1 MPNKTGDFL
10 PLQLTNIGRDM
21 LTQGRAGHVLTF
33 TKVAIGEGTA
43 TGTAVD
49 SLTALKSHKLYL
61 PIAKNETVHAGQ
73 MRLQFR
79 VNNKVVTTGFY
90 FREIGLYA
98 KVDNGAEQL
107 YAYTT
112 CGDKARMLYDNTYP
126 IQERVINIDT
136 VTDNAVN
143 VKVILDWSIVY
154 ATKKD
159 IVDAIKPHKELAELD
174 HPDASVTTRKLK
186 DKSVTLP
193 KLADEVTDLL
203 QRTYVK
209 KTGDTM
215 TGNLSLNN
223 SSIGFNNG
231 NGDYD
236 TKIRIASNGNFDIG
250 VTEDRANKNATTQ
263 LLLHSQN
270 KPKWYNSSNGA
281 KEIATTEDV
290 LNETA
295 KYLPLAGGTMKG
307 DINIATSAT
316 IKLQRKA
323 GGGYHTISDGGV
335 GNNATNL
342 DLGNKQFTR
351 STNLCCYERP
361 GWYGRDKGTE
371 FKPLMTLPDISVTY
385 GNIKNGEMLPIPSG
399 FNENECTW
407 LLSMDQS
414 NLEKWYLDIREGGA
428 CNMIN
433 FECWREGRRVHVG
446 TKVVGSDG
454 MSRTWDGSI
463 TGRNGEEIWMPGS
476 ANYICIAVKRSF

>member
-33 TKVAIGEGTA
+33 TKVAIGDGTA

-112 CGDKARMLYDNTYP
+112 CGDKARIIYDKTYP

-136 VTDNAVN
+136 VIDNAVN

-159 IVDAIKPHKELAELD
+159 IVDMIKPHKELAELD

-203 QRTYVK
+203 KKTYVK

-231 NGDYD
+231 SGNYD

-250 VTEDRANKNATTQ
+250 VTEDSANKNATNQ

-270 KPKWYNSSNGA
+270 KPKWYNSADGG
-281 KEIATTEDV
+281 KVLATEEYVNT
-290 LNETA
+290 ETA
-295 KYLPLAGGTMKG
+295 KYLPLTGGTMKG
-307 DINIATSAT
+307 DITFKRNQSS
-316 IKLQRKA
+316 IKL
-323 GGGYHTISDGGV
+323 DGGTNKMHAIDV
-335 GNNATNL
+335 GGTNGENL
-342 DLGNKQFTR
+342 DIGNAKQT
-351 STNLCCYERP
+351 SEANLCCYNRP
-361 GWYGRDKGTE
+361 GWYGKNKNNE
-371 FKPLMTLPDISVTY
+371 FHRFALVDDMKITSGKVTD
-385 GNIKNGEMLPIPSG
+385 GQTIPIPSG
-399 FNENECTW
+399 YSKDECTV
-407 LLSMDQS
+407 LLSLSKS
-414 NLEKWYLDIREGGA
+414 NAEKIYVDIRESGIA
-428 CNMIN
+428 NSVQV
-433 FECWREGRRVHVG
+433 ECWADNNLTAHVG
-446 TKVVGSDG
+446 MWWRNNEGYSHSAYG
-454 MSRTWDGSI
+454 
-463 TGRNGEEIWMPGS
+463 NGEGKGDTWMPGE
-476 ANYICIAVKRSF
+476 ATYICIAVKRA

>member
-61 PIAKNETVHAGQ
+61 PISKNETVHAGQ

-98 KVDNGAEQL
+98 KVDNGTEQL

-174 HPDASVTTRKLK
+174 HPDASVTTRKLR
-186 DKSVTLP
+186 DKSVTP
-193 KLADEVTDLL
+193 AKLSDELNNKLSNDF
-203 QRTYVK
+203 VK

-215 TGNLSLNN
+215 TGDLDFSTTA
-223 SSIGFNNG
+223 SI
-231 NGDYD
+231 
-236 TKIRIASNGNFDIG
+236 KI
-250 VTEDRANKNATTQ
+250 K
-263 LLLHSQN
+263 
-270 KPKWYNSSNGA
+270 
-281 KEIATTEDV
+281 
-290 LNETA
+290 
-295 KYLPLAGGTMKG
+295 
-307 DINIATSAT
+307 
-316 IKLQRKA
+316 RKA
-323 GGGYHTISDGGV
+323 GGGHHIIADGGV
-335 GNNATNL
+335 DNNATNL
-342 DLGNKQFTR
+342 DLGSTQYTR
-351 STNLCCYERP
+351 SANLCCYNRP
-361 GWYGRDKGTE
+361 GWYGRNKGTE
-371 FKPLMTLPDISVTY
+371 FRPLMTLSDISVTY
-385 GNIKNGEMLPIPSG
+385 GNVRDGETLPIPEG

-414 NLEKWYLDIREGGA
+414 NINKIYYDISEGGA
-428 CNMIN
+428 RNMLN
-433 FECWREGRRVHVG
+433 YECWREGRKAHVG
-446 TKVVGSDG
+446 VRLKGLDG
-454 MSRTWDGSI
+454 ISTSYEGNYTRLEGNSREYWVSGT
-463 TGRNGEEIWMPGS
+463 

>member
-1 MPNKTGDFL
+1 MANKTGDFDVL
-10 PLQLTNIGRDM
+10 KLTNAGRDM

-33 TKVAIGEGTA
+33 TKVIIGDGTA
-43 TGTAVD
+43 TGSAID
-49 SLTALKSHKLYL
+49 NLTAIKSPKLTL

-79 VNNKVVTTGFY
+79 VSNSLVNTSFY
-90 FREIGLYA
+90 FREIGLMA
-98 KVDNGAEQL
+98 KVDNGPEVL

-112 CGDKARMLYDNTYP
+112 CGDKAKIVYDKTYP
-126 IQERVINIDT
+126 IQEKIINIDT

-143 VKVILDWSIVY
+143 VKVILDLSIMY

-231 NGDYD
+231 SGDYD

-250 VTEDRANKNATTQ
+250 VTEDNSNKNATSQ

-270 KPKWYNSSNGA
+270 KPKWYNSANGG
-281 KEIATTEDV
+281 KVLATEEYVNT
-290 LNETA
+290 ETA
-295 KYLPLAGGTMKG
+295 KCLPLAGGTMKG
-307 DINIATSAT
+307 DITFKRNQSA
-316 IKLQRKA
+316 IKL
-323 GGGYHTISDGGV
+323 DGGTNKMHAITV
-335 GNNATNL
+335 GGTNGENL
-342 DLGNKQFTR
+342 DIGNAKQTAEA
-351 STNLCCYERP
+351 NLCCYNRP
-361 GWYGRDKGTE
+361 GWYGKDKNNE
-371 FKPLMTLPDISVTY
+371 FHRFALVDDMKITSGKVTD
-385 GNIKNGEMLPIPSG
+385 GQTIPIPNGYSKD
-399 FNENECTW
+399 ECTV
-407 LLSMDQS
+407 LLSLSKS
-414 NLEKWYLDIREGGA
+414 NAENIYVDIRESGIA
-428 CNMIN
+428 NSVQV
-433 FECWREGRRVHVG
+433 ECWADNNLTAHVG
-446 TKVVGSDG
+446 MWWRNNEGYSHSAYG
-454 MSRTWDGSI
+454 
-463 TGRNGEEIWMPGS
+463 NGEGKGDTWMPGE
-476 ANYICIAVKRSF
+476 ATYICIALKRA

>member
-33 TKVAIGEGTA
+33 TKVAIGDGTA
-43 TGTAVD
+43 IGSAID
-49 SLTALKSHKLYL
+49 NLTSLKSHKLFI

-79 VNNKVVTTGFY
+79 INNKAVTSGFY

-98 KVDNGAEQL
+98 KVDSGEEKL

-112 CGDKARMLYDNTYP
+112 CGDKARMIYDKTYP

-159 IVDAIKPHKELAELD
+159 IVDSIKPHKELAELD
-174 HPDASVTTRKLK
+174 HPDNSVTTRKLR

-203 QRTYVK
+203 QKTYVK
-209 KTGDTM
+209 KTGDSM
-215 TGNLSLNN
+215 TGNLVLNN

-231 NGDYD
+231 NSNYD

-250 VTEDRANKNATTQ
+250 VTEDSANKNATTQ

-270 KPKWYNSSNGA
+270 KPKWYNSADGG
-281 KEIATTEDV
+281 KVLATEEYVNTETV
-290 LNETA
+290 

-307 DINIATSAT
+307 DITFKRNQSS
-316 IKLQRKA
+316 IKLDGGTNKIHSIDV
-323 GGGYHTISDGGV
+323 GGYNGE
-335 GNNATNL
+335 NL
-342 DLGNKQFTR
+342 DIGSAKQT
-351 STNLCCYERP
+351 SEANLCCYNRP
-361 GWYGRDKGTE
+361 GWYGKNKNNE
-371 FKPLMTLPDISVTY
+371 FHRFALVDDMKITSGKVTD
-385 GNIKNGEMLPIPSG
+385 GQTIPIPSG
-399 FNENECTW
+399 YSKDECTV
-407 LLSMDQS
+407 LLSLSKS
-414 NLEKWYLDIREGGA
+414 NAENIYVDIRESGIA
-428 CNMIN
+428 NSVQV
-433 FECWREGRRVHVG
+433 ECWADNNLTAHVG
-446 TKVVGSDG
+446 MWWRNNEGYSHSAYG
-454 MSRTWDGSI
+454 
-463 TGRNGEEIWMPGS
+463 NGEGKGDTWMPGE
-476 ANYICIAVKRSF
+476 ATYICIALKRA

>member
-33 TKVAIGEGTA
+33 TKIAIGDGTA

-112 CGDKARMLYDNTYP
+112 CGDKARMIYDKTYP

-136 VTDNAVN
+136 VIDNAVN

-223 SSIGFNNG
+223 SSVGFNNG
-231 NGDYD
+231 SGDYD

-250 VTEDRANKNATTQ
+250 VTEDRANKNATAQ

-270 KPKWYNSSNGA
+270 KPKWYNSANGG
-281 KEIATTEDV
+281 KVLATEEYVNT
-290 LNETA
+290 ETA
-295 KYLPLAGGTMKG
+295 KYLPLDGGTMKG

-335 GNNATNL
+335 DNNATNL
-342 DLGNKQFTR
+342 DLGNKNYTAEA
-351 STNLCCYERP
+351 NLCCYNRP
-361 GWYGRDKGTE
+361 GWYGKNKNNE
-371 FKPLMTLPDISVTY
+371 FHRFALVDDMKITSGKVTD
-385 GNIKNGEMLPIPSG
+385 GQTIPIPSG
-399 FNENECTW
+399 YSKDECTV
-407 LLSMDQS
+407 LLSLSKS
-414 NLEKWYLDIREGGA
+414 NAENIYVDIRESGIA
-428 CNMIN
+428 NSVQV
-433 FECWREGRRVHVG
+433 ECWADNNLTAHVG
-446 TKVVGSDG
+446 MWWRNNEGYSHSAYG
-454 MSRTWDGSI
+454 
-463 TGRNGEEIWMPGS
+463 NGEGKGDTWMPGE
-476 ANYICIAVKRSF
+476 ATYICIALKRA

>member
-33 TKVAIGEGTA
+33 TKIAIGDGTA

-112 CGDKARMLYDNTYP
+112 CGDKARMIYDKTYP

-136 VTDNAVN
+136 VIDNAVN

-203 QRTYVK
+203 KKTYVK
-209 KTGDTM
+209 KTGDSM

-231 NGDYD
+231 SGNYD

-250 VTEDRANKNATTQ
+250 VTEDSANKNATPQ

-270 KPKWYNSSNGA
+270 KPKWYNSANGG
-281 KEIATTEDV
+281 KVLATEEYVNT
-290 LNETA
+290 ETA
-295 KYLPLAGGTMKG
+295 KYLPLDGGTMKG
-307 DINIATSAT
+307 DITLKRNQSS
-316 IKLQRKA
+316 IKL
-323 GGGYHTISDGGV
+323 DGGTNKIHSIAV
-335 GNNATNL
+335 GGTNGENL
-342 DLGNKQFTR
+342 DIGNSQQT
-351 STNLCCYERP
+351 SEANLCCYNRP
-361 GWYGRDKGTE
+361 GWYGKDKTNT
-371 FKPLMTLPDISVTY
+371 FKPFMFDDDMVITSGTINHNQL
-385 GNIKNGEMLPIPSG
+385 LPIPEG
-399 FNENECTW
+399 FQENDCNWILTIAE
-407 LLSMDQS
+407 SHA
-414 NLEKWYLDIREGGA
+414 NLTDRNQVVIAGESSFG
-428 CNMIN
+428 IN
-433 FECWREGRRVHVG
+433 AICKREGRKVIVG
-446 TKVVGSDG
+446 TQYSLHSNNTDNYRGYVF
-454 MSRTWDGSI
+454 R
-463 TGRNGEEIWMPGS
+463 PGT
-476 ANYICIAVKRSF
+476 ANYVCICRRRF

>member
-174 HPDASVTTRKLK
+174 HPDASVTTRKLR
-186 DKSVTLP
+186 DKSVTP
-193 KLADEVTDLL
+193 AKLSDELNNKLSNDF
-203 QRTYVK
+203 VK

-215 TGNLSLNN
+215 TGDLDFSTTA
-223 SSIGFNNG
+223 SI
-231 NGDYD
+231 
-236 TKIRIASNGNFDIG
+236 KI
-250 VTEDRANKNATTQ
+250 K
-263 LLLHSQN
+263 
-270 KPKWYNSSNGA
+270 
-281 KEIATTEDV
+281 
-290 LNETA
+290 
-295 KYLPLAGGTMKG
+295 
-307 DINIATSAT
+307 
-316 IKLQRKA
+316 RKA
-323 GGGYHTISDGGV
+323 GGGHHIIADGGV
-335 GNNATNL
+335 DNNATNL
-342 DLGNKQFTR
+342 DLGSTQYTR
-351 STNLCCYERP
+351 SANLCCYNRP
-361 GWYGRDKGTE
+361 GWYGRDNSTE
-371 FKPLMTLPDISVTY
+371 FRPLMTLSDISVTY
-385 GNIKNGEMLPIPSG
+385 GNVRDGGTLPIPEG

-414 NLEKWYLDIREGGA
+414 NINKIYYDIAEGGA
-428 CNMIN
+428 RNMLN
-433 FECWREGRRVHVG
+433 YECWREGRKAHVG
-446 TKVVGSDG
+446 VRLKGLDG
-454 MSRTWDGSI
+454 ISTSYEGNYTRLEGNSREYWVSGT
-463 TGRNGEEIWMPGS
+463 

>member
-1 MPNKTGDFL
+1 
-10 PLQLTNIGRDM
+10 M
-21 LTQGRAGHVLTF
+21 LTQGRSGHVLTF
-33 TKVAIGEGTA
+33 TKVAIGDGTA

-112 CGDKARMLYDNTYP
+112 CGDKARIIYDKTYP

-136 VTDNAVN
+136 VIDNAVN

-154 ATKKD
+154 ATKD

-203 QRTYVK
+203 KKTYVK
-209 KTGDTM
+209 KTGDSM

-223 SSIGFNNG
+223 SSVGFNNG
-231 NGDYD
+231 SGNYD

-250 VTEDRANKNATTQ
+250 VTEDSANKNATSQ

-270 KPKWYNSSNGA
+270 KPKWYNSANGG
-281 KEIATTEDV
+281 KVLATEEYVNT
-290 LNETA
+290 ETA
-295 KYLPLAGGTMKG
+295 KYLPLDGGTMKG

-335 GNNATNL
+335 DNNATNL
-342 DLGNKQFTR
+342 DIGNKNYT
-351 STNLCCYERP
+351 SEANLCCYNRP
-361 GWYGRDKGTE
+361 GWYGKNKNNE
-371 FKPLMTLPDISVTY
+371 FHGFALVDDMKITSGKVTD
-385 GNIKNGEMLPIPSG
+385 GQTIPIPSG
-399 FNENECTW
+399 YSKDECTV
-407 LLSMDQS
+407 LLSLSKS
-414 NLEKWYLDIREGGA
+414 NAENIYVDIRESGIA
-428 CNMIN
+428 NSVQV
-433 FECWREGRRVHVG
+433 ECWADNNLTAHVG
-446 TKVVGSDG
+446 MWWRNNEGYSHSAYG
-454 MSRTWDGSI
+454 
-463 TGRNGEEIWMPGS
+463 NGEGKGDTWMPGE
-476 ANYICIAVKRSF
+476 ATYICIAVKRA

>member
-33 TKVAIGEGTA
+33 TKIAIGDGTA

-112 CGDKARMLYDNTYP
+112 CGDKARMIYDKTYP

-136 VTDNAVN
+136 VIDNAVN
-143 VKVILDWSIVY
+143 VKVILNWSIVY

-203 QRTYVK
+203 KKTYVK
-209 KTGDTM
+209 KTGDSM
-215 TGNLSLNN
+215 TGNLTLNN

-231 NGDYD
+231 NGNYD

-250 VTEDRANKNATTQ
+250 VTEDYANKNATSQ

-270 KPKWYNSSNGA
+270 KPKWYNSANGG
-281 KEIATTEDV
+281 KILATEEYVNT
-290 LNETA
+290 ETA
-295 KYLPLAGGTMKG
+295 KYLPLDGGTMKG

-335 GNNATNL
+335 DNNATNL
-342 DLGNKQFTR
+342 DLGNKNYTAEA
-351 STNLCCYERP
+351 NLCCYNRP
-361 GWYGRDKGTE
+361 GWYGKNKNNE
-371 FKPLMTLPDISVTY
+371 FHRFALVDDMKITSGKVTD
-385 GNIKNGEMLPIPSG
+385 GQTIPIPSG
-399 FNENECTW
+399 YSKDECTV
-407 LLSMDQS
+407 LLSLSKS
-414 NLEKWYLDIREGGA
+414 NAENIYVDIRESGIA
-428 CNMIN
+428 NSVQV
-433 FECWREGRRVHVG
+433 ECWADNNLTAHVG
-446 TKVVGSDG
+446 MWWRNNEGYSHSAYG
-454 MSRTWDGSI
+454 
-463 TGRNGEEIWMPGS
+463 NGEGKGDTWMPGE
-476 ANYICIAVKRSF
+476 ATYICIALKRA

>member
-61 PIAKNETVHAGQ
+61 PISKNETVHAGQ

-98 KVDNGAEQL
+98 KVDNGTEQL

-159 IVDAIKPHKELAELD
+159 IVDSIKPHKELAELD
-174 HPDASVTTRKLK
+174 HPDASVTTRKLRN
-186 DKSVTLP
+186 KSVTP
-193 KLADEVTDLL
+193 AKLSDELNTKLNNDF
-203 QRTYVK
+203 VK

-215 TGNLSLNN
+215 TGDLDFSTTA
-223 SSIGFNNG
+223 SI
-231 NGDYD
+231 
-236 TKIRIASNGNFDIG
+236 KI
-250 VTEDRANKNATTQ
+250 K
-263 LLLHSQN
+263 
-270 KPKWYNSSNGA
+270 
-281 KEIATTEDV
+281 
-290 LNETA
+290 
-295 KYLPLAGGTMKG
+295 
-307 DINIATSAT
+307 
-316 IKLQRKA
+316 RKA
-323 GGGYHTISDGGV
+323 GGGHHIIADGGV
-335 GNNATNL
+335 DNNATNL
-342 DLGNKQFTR
+342 DLGSTQYTR
-351 STNLCCYERP
+351 SANLCCYSRP
-361 GWYGRDKGTE
+361 GWYGRDKSTE
-371 FKPLMTLPDISVTY
+371 FRPLMTLSDISVTY
-385 GNIKNGEMLPIPSG
+385 GNVRDGGTLPIPEG

-414 NLEKWYLDIREGGA
+414 NINKIYYDIAEGGA
-428 CNMIN
+428 RNMLN
-433 FECWREGRRVHVG
+433 YECWREGRRVHVG
-446 TKVVGSDG
+446 VRLKGLDG
-454 MSRTWDGSI
+454 ISPSYEGNYTRLEGNSREYWVS
-463 TGRNGEEIWMPGS
+463 GS

>member
-33 TKVAIGEGTA
+33 TKVAIGDGTA
-43 TGTAVD
+43 TGSAID
-49 SLTALKSHKLYL
+49 NLTALKSHKLYL

-112 CGDKARMLYDNTYP
+112 CGDKARMIYDKTYP

-136 VTDNAVN
+136 VIDNAVN

-159 IVDAIKPHKELAELD
+159 IVDAIKPHRELAELD
-174 HPDASVTTRKLK
+174 HPDASVTTRKLR

-193 KLADEVTDLL
+193 KIADEVTDLL
-203 QRTYVK
+203 KKTYVK
-209 KTGDTM
+209 KTGDSM

-231 NGDYD
+231 SGNYD

-250 VTEDRANKNATTQ
+250 VTEDSANKNATPQ

-270 KPKWYNSSNGA
+270 KPKWYNSADGG
-281 KEIATTEDV
+281 KVLATEEYVNT
-290 LNETA
+290 ETA
-295 KYLPLAGGTMKG
+295 KYLPLTGGTMKG
-307 DINIATSAT
+307 DITFKRNQSS
-316 IKLQRKA
+316 IKL
-323 GGGYHTISDGGV
+323 DGGTNKMHAIDV
-335 GNNATNL
+335 GGTNGENL
-342 DLGNKQFTR
+342 DIGSAKQT
-351 STNLCCYERP
+351 SEANLCCYNRP
-361 GWYGRDKGTE
+361 GWYGKNKNNE
-371 FKPLMTLPDISVTY
+371 FHRFALVDDMKITSGKVTD
-385 GNIKNGEMLPIPSG
+385 GQTIPIPSG
-399 FNENECTW
+399 YSKDECTV
-407 LLSMDQS
+407 LLSLSKS
-414 NLEKWYLDIREGGA
+414 NAEKIYVDIRESGIA
-428 CNMIN
+428 NSVQV
-433 FECWREGRRVHVG
+433 ECWADNNLTAHVG
-446 TKVVGSDG
+446 MWWRNNEGYSHSAYG
-454 MSRTWDGSI
+454 
-463 TGRNGEEIWMPGS
+463 NGEGKGDTWMPGE
-476 ANYICIAVKRSF
+476 ATYICIALKRA

>member
-33 TKVAIGEGTA
+33 TKIAIGDGTA

-112 CGDKARMLYDNTYP
+112 CGDKARMIYDKTYP
-126 IQERVINIDT
+126 IQERVVNIDT
-136 VTDNAVN
+136 VIDNAVN

-203 QRTYVK
+203 KKTYVK
-209 KTGDTM
+209 KTGDSM

-231 NGDYD
+231 SGNYD

-250 VTEDRANKNATTQ
+250 VTEDSANKNATPQ

-270 KPKWYNSSNGA
+270 KPKWYNSANGG
-281 KEIATTEDV
+281 KLLATEEYVNT
-290 LNETA
+290 ETA
-295 KYLPLAGGTMKG
+295 KYLPLDGGTMKG
-307 DINIATSAT
+307 DITFKRNQSS
-316 IKLQRKA
+316 IKL
-323 GGGYHTISDGGV
+323 DGGTNKIHAITV
-335 GNNATNL
+335 GGTNGENL
-342 DLGNKQFTR
+342 DIGNAKQT
-351 STNLCCYERP
+351 SEANLCCYNRP
-361 GWYGRDKGTE
+361 GWYGKDKTNT
-371 FKPLMTLPDISVTY
+371 FKPFMFDDDMVITSGTINHNQL
-385 GNIKNGEMLPIPSG
+385 LPIPEG
-399 FNENECTW
+399 FQENDCNWILTVAE
-407 LLSMDQS
+407 SHA
-414 NLEKWYLDIREGGA
+414 NLNDRNQVVIAGESSFGVNVICR
-428 CNMIN
+428 
-433 FECWREGRRVHVG
+433 REGRKVIVG
-446 TKVVGSDG
+446 TQYSLHSSNTDNYRGYAFK
-454 MSRTWDGSI
+454 
-463 TGRNGEEIWMPGS
+463 PGT
-476 ANYICIAVKRSF
+476 ANYVCICRRRF

>member
-33 TKVAIGEGTA
+33 TKVAIGDGTA
-43 TGTAVD
+43 TGSAID
-49 SLTALKSHKLYL
+49 NLTALKSHKLFI

-79 VNNKVVTTGFY
+79 INNKAVTSGFF

-98 KVDNGAEQL
+98 KVDNGEEKL

-112 CGDKARMLYDNTYP
+112 CGDKARMIYDKTYP

-143 VKVILDWSIVY
+143 VKVVLDWSIVY

-159 IVDAIKPHKELAELD
+159 IVDSIKPHKELAELD
-174 HPDASVTTRKLK
+174 HPNESVTTRKLR

-203 QRTYVK
+203 QKTYVK

-231 NGDYD
+231 NNTHD

-250 VTEDRANKNATTQ
+250 VTEDSANKNATTQ

-270 KPKWYNSSNGA
+270 KPKWYNSANGG
-281 KEIATTEDV
+281 KVLATEEYVNT
-290 LNETA
+290 ETA
-295 KYLPLAGGTMKG
+295 KYLPLTGGTMKG
-307 DINIATSAT
+307 DITFKRNQSS
-316 IKLQRKA
+316 IKL
-323 GGGYHTISDGGV
+323 DGGTNKMHAIDV
-335 GNNATNL
+335 GGTNGENL
-342 DLGNKQFTR
+342 DIGSAKQT
-351 STNLCCYERP
+351 SEANLCCYNRP
-361 GWYGRDKGTE
+361 GWYGKNKNNE
-371 FKPLMTLPDISVTY
+371 FHRFALVDDMKITSGKVTD
-385 GNIKNGEMLPIPSG
+385 GQTIPIPSG
-399 FNENECTW
+399 YSKDECTV
-407 LLSMDQS
+407 LLSLSKS
-414 NLEKWYLDIREGGA
+414 NAENIYVDIRESGIA
-428 CNMIN
+428 NSVQV
-433 FECWREGRRVHVG
+433 ECWADNNLTAHVG
-446 TKVVGSDG
+446 MWWRNNEGYSHSAYG
-454 MSRTWDGSI
+454 
-463 TGRNGEEIWMPGS
+463 NGEGKGDTWMPGE
-476 ANYICIAVKRSF
+476 ATYICIALKRA

>member
-61 PIAKNETVHAGQ
+61 PISKNETVHAGQ

-98 KVDNGAEQL
+98 KVDNGTEQL

-159 IVDAIKPHKELAELD
+159 IVDAIKPHKELEELD
-174 HPDASVTTRKLK
+174 HPDASVTTRKLR
-186 DKSVTLP
+186 DKSVTP
-193 KLADEVTDLL
+193 AKLSDELNNKLNNDF
-203 QRTYVK
+203 VK

-215 TGNLSLNN
+215 TGDLDFSTTA
-223 SSIGFNNG
+223 SI
-231 NGDYD
+231 
-236 TKIRIASNGNFDIG
+236 KI
-250 VTEDRANKNATTQ
+250 K
-263 LLLHSQN
+263 
-270 KPKWYNSSNGA
+270 
-281 KEIATTEDV
+281 
-290 LNETA
+290 
-295 KYLPLAGGTMKG
+295 
-307 DINIATSAT
+307 
-316 IKLQRKA
+316 RKA
-323 GGGYHTISDGGV
+323 GGGHHIIADGGV
-335 GNNATNL
+335 DNNATNL
-342 DLGNKQFTR
+342 DLGSTQYTR
-351 STNLCCYERP
+351 SANLCCYNRP
-361 GWYGRDKGTE
+361 GWYGRDKSTE
-371 FKPLMTLPDISVTY
+371 FRPLMTLSDISVTY
-385 GNIKNGEMLPIPSG
+385 GNVRDGETLPIPKG

-414 NLEKWYLDIREGGA
+414 NVNKIYYDIAEGGA
-428 CNMIN
+428 RNMLN
-433 FECWREGRRVHVG
+433 YECWREGRRVHVG
-446 TKVVGSDG
+446 VRLKGLDG
-454 MSRTWDGSI
+454 ISPSYEGNYTRLEGNSREYWVSGT
-463 TGRNGEEIWMPGS
+463 

>member
-33 TKVAIGEGTA
+33 TKVAIGDGTA

-112 CGDKARMLYDNTYP
+112 CGDKARMIYDKTYP

-136 VTDNAVN
+136 VIDNAVN

-159 IVDAIKPHKELAELD
+159 IVDMIKPHKELAELD

-203 QRTYVK
+203 KKTYVK
-209 KTGDTM
+209 KTGDSM

-231 NGDYD
+231 SGNYD

-250 VTEDRANKNATTQ
+250 VTEDSSNKNATPQ

-270 KPKWYNSSNGA
+270 KPKWYNSANGG
-281 KEIATTEDV
+281 KVLATEEYVNT
-290 LNETA
+290 ETA
-295 KYLPLAGGTMKG
+295 KYLPLDGGTMKG

-335 GNNATNL
+335 DNNATNL
-342 DLGNKQFTR
+342 DIGNKNYTAEA
-351 STNLCCYERP
+351 NLCCYNRP
-361 GWYGRDKGTE
+361 GWYGKNKNNE
-371 FKPLMTLPDISVTY
+371 FHRFALVDDMKITSGKVTD
-385 GNIKNGEMLPIPSG
+385 GQTIPIPSG
-399 FNENECTW
+399 YSKDECTV
-407 LLSMDQS
+407 LLSLSKS
-414 NLEKWYLDIREGGA
+414 NAENIYVDIRESGIA
-428 CNMIN
+428 NSVQV
-433 FECWREGRRVHVG
+433 ECWADNNLTAHVG
-446 TKVVGSDG
+446 MWWRNNEGYSHSAYG
-454 MSRTWDGSI
+454 
-463 TGRNGEEIWMPGS
+463 NGEGKGDTWMPGE
-476 ANYICIAVKRSF
+476 ATYICIALKRSF